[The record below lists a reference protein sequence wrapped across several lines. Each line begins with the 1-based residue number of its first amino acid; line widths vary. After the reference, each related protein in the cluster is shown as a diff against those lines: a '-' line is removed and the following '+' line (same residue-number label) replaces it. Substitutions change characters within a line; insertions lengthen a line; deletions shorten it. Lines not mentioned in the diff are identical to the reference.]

1 MGLLSSSTIST
12 QEHLEIEDIRDDL
25 VILKNGNVSLVLE
38 TTALNFELLSEKE
51 QDGKILSFAGLMNSL
66 NFQMQIVIRTERTD
80 LSEYIEKLHLY
91 RQQQISNALRRQI
104 DIYIKF
110 INNLTFNTEVLDK
123 RFFVVVPEVVT
134 EVQRT
139 SFIKQL
145 FGKKIKITN
154 IKSILDRVKPKIYP
168 KRDHLIKQFK
178 RMNIVARQ
186 LTRDELIRIYYSM
199 YDPDKAGLSK
209 LELSPSDF
217 TSSIVN
223 PLTEEQRQQNLSN
236 VKL

>member
-1 MGLLSSSTIST
+1 MGLLSTSTIST

-123 RFFVVVPEVVT
+123 RFFVVIPEVVT

-139 SFIKQL
+139 SFVKQL

-154 IKSILDRVKPKIYP
+154 IKSILERVKPKIYP

-186 LTRDELIRIYYSM
+186 LTRDELIRVYYSM

-223 PLTEEQRQQNLSN
+223 PMTEEQQQQNLSN